1 MIAVLNYAD
10 EKYVDAQS
18 MNSKSALKFGADKVF
33 SFGPND
39 ISQDFRKKYSQ
50 ILSVERGNGL
60 WLWKPYFVKK
70 CLDKMN
76 EGDILF
82 YCDSGAF
89 FFRNIKKFLKKVGEF
104 NIIAFDIPL
113 IEEQFTKR
121 LLFEKMN
128 CNSNYYKKS
137 NQIIA
142 TYFIMKKS
150 KITIR
155 FVDEWL
161 NLCEQYD
168 LISPSNQYNE
178 INNFI
183 AHREDQSIFSLLC
196 KKYKI
201 PIYNDISQRYYF
213 PKSYKHEKNYVYLK
227 PVHKTK
233 RVPVIIYLHKQK
245 KLTFYVFLKQNIHL
259 FFSVFR
265 SEE

>member
-89 FFRNIKKFLKKVGEF
+89 FFRNIKNFLKRVGEF

-196 KKYKI
+196 KKYEI
-201 PIYNDISQRYYF
+201 PVFQDISQRRFF
-213 PKSYKHEKNYVYLK
+213 PKSYKNDKNFIFK
-227 PVHKTK
+227 KNKHNTPKM
-233 RVPVIIYLHKQK
+233 PVILYLHKFE
-245 KLTFYVFLKQNIHL
+245 KLTLWKLIKQIIKHVFSI
-259 FFSVFR
+259 FR
-265 SEE
+265 